1 MKALAGKTAVIT
13 GAASGIGRALAL
25 QCAQAGAQVA
35 ICDVAKAELEETAR
49 LISAQG
55 SAVLA
60 LTVDVSKKAEMVA
73 FAAAVAARFSGADI
87 LVNNAGVSL
96 SQLLEHTTSEQ
107 MEWIFSINFW
117 GVVHGCNAFLPLLRR
132 SKDANIV
139 NVSSLFGLIPMNSQ
153 GAYVAS
159 KFAVRGY
166 TETLVIELAGSG
178 IAVSCVHPGGVKTG
192 IARNGRHFDA
202 ANVEVSAQMVAQ
214 EFERIAQTSSE
225 QAAAI
230 IIAGMRH
237 KRPRIMVGLD
247 AKLADF
253 LQRISPTLVRK
264 VLILMSVAMNKRRFG
279 NADPNNGSS
288 KKVA

>member
-55 SAVLA
+55 GTVFA
-60 LTVDVSKKAEMVA
+60 LTVDVSSSVAMQA
-73 FAAAVAARFSGADI
+73 FAKAVEARFAGADVLI
-87 LVNNAGVSL
+87 NNAGVSL
-96 SQLLEHTTSEQ
+96 SQLLEHTTKEQ

-132 SKDANIV
+132 SKQAHIV
-139 NVSSLFGLIPMNSQ
+139 NISSLFGLIPLISQ

-202 ANVEVSAQMVAQ
+202 ANAEINAQQVAQ

-225 QAAAI
+225 RAAAI
-230 IIAGMRH
+230 IIDGIQHR
-237 KRPRIMVGLD
+237 RPRIMVGLD
-247 AKLADF
+247 ATFGDF
-253 LQRISPTLVRK
+253 LQRLSPSLVRK
-264 VLILMSVAMNKRRFG
+264 ILILISVAMNKRKLG
-279 NADPNNGSS
+279 NAAPNNGSS
-288 KKVA
+288 EKVA

>member
-60 LTVDVSKKAEMVA
+60 LTVDVSKRAEMVA
-73 FAAAVAARFSGADI
+73 FAAAVSARFSGADI

-96 SQLLEHTTSEQ
+96 SQLLEHTTTEQ

-132 SKDANIV
+132 SKDAHIV

-202 ANVEVSAQMVAQ
+202 ANAEVSAQMVAQ
-214 EFERIAQTSSE
+214 EFEQIAQTSSE

-230 IIAGMRH
+230 IIAGMQH

-247 AKLADF
+247 AKIADF

>member
-55 SAVLA
+55 GTVFA
-60 LTVDVSKKAEMVA
+60 LTVDVSSSVAMQA
-73 FAAAVAARFSGADI
+73 FAKAVEARFAGADVLI
-87 LVNNAGVSL
+87 NNAGVSL
-96 SQLLEHTTSEQ
+96 SQLLEHTTKEQ

-132 SKDANIV
+132 SKQAHIV
-139 NVSSLFGLIPMNSQ
+139 NISSLFGLIPMNSQ

-202 ANVEVSAQMVAQ
+202 ANAEISAQQVAQ
-214 EFERIAQTSSE
+214 EFERIAQTSPE
-225 QAAAI
+225 RAAAMI
-230 IIAGMRH
+230 IDGIQHR
-237 KRPRIMVGLD
+237 RPRIMVGLD
-247 AKLADF
+247 AIFGDF
-253 LQRISPTLVRK
+253 LQRLSPSLVRK
-264 VLILMSVAMNKRRFG
+264 ILILISMAMNKRKFA
-279 NADPNNGSS
+279 NAAPKKGSS
-288 KKVA
+288 EKVA

>member
-132 SKDANIV
+132 SKDAHIV

-202 ANVEVSAQMVAQ
+202 ANAEVSAQMVAQ
-214 EFERIAQTSSE
+214 EFEQIAQTSSE

-230 IIAGMRH
+230 IIAGMQH

-247 AKLADF
+247 AKIADF